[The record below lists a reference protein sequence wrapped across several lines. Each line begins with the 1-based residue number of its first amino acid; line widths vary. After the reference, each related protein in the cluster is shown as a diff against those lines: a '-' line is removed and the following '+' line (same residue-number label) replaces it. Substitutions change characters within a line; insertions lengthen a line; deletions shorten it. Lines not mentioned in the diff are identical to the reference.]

1 VAITLNLASGLFREI
16 IATVVNKRYIRTLT
30 SEHVAHCRTDTSR
43 STRDERSLS
52 FQQKTHLVMF
62 SPKTPASRTGILE
75 P

>member
-1 VAITLNLASGLFREI
+1 MALNLVSGFIREVI
-16 IATVVNKRYIRTLT
+16 TTVVIKRDICTLT
-30 SEHVAHCRTDTSR
+30 SKHVAQCRTDTPR